1 MAIMPRPV
9 RRFFRRLS
17 GKSSSSANP
26 NAVNPQTVGTYSRG
40 STIYLPT
47 PVMIALIVF
56 GAAIAAAQVWRAMH
70 ANDARTQIA
79 VPGAIGALHSVFLLG
94 GQVFVGDLE
103 SVDHG
108 SVVLR
113 DVFYFQGQ
121 GSPTPTPTTSAQQG
135 PARGAQ
141 LVRRVDSD
149 WHQPTHMAIPIDRIV
164 LIENVGRDSVVGRLV
179 TEGRARQQGP
189 QTPPVAR

>member
-1 MAIMPRPV
+1 MMPRPV

-26 NAVNPQTVGTYSRG
+26 NAVNPQTVGMYSRG

-47 PVMIALIVF
+47 PMMIALIVF
-56 GAAIAAAQVWRAMH
+56 AAAIAGAQVWQAMRT
-70 ANDARTQIA
+70 ADSRTQIA
-79 VPGAIGALHSVFLLG
+79 APGAIGALHSVFLNG

-103 SVDHG
+103 SVDRG

-121 GSPTPTPTTSAQQG
+121 GGQTPTPTTSAQQG

-149 WHQPTHMAIPIDRIV
+149 WHQPTHMSIPIDRIV
-164 LIENVGRDSVVGRLV
+164 LIETVGRDSLVGRLI
-179 TEGRARQQGP
+179 TEGRARQQGQ